1 MEEIILKVAE
11 YGTVAGVAMGMTF
24 LYFKYGKN
32 GKSNPI
38 VEELKVTNT
47 NHLKH
52 IQQAVECQTR
62 QHEKMLEVLV
72 EIKTILRE
80 RK

>member
-1 MEEIILKVAE
+1 MEEIIIKLAE
-11 YGTVAGVAMGMTF
+11 YGTVGGVVMGMTF

-32 GKSNPI
+32 GKSNLI
-38 VEELKVTNT
+38 VEELKVINT

-52 IQQAVECQTR
+52 IQQALECQTR
-62 QHEKMLEVLV
+62 QHEKMLEVLI
-72 EIKTILRE
+72 EIRTILKE